1 MIEIQPSQADQLRS
15 IAGAAS
21 SGTTLL
27 LHDGYYDLSGGDSSH
42 RLSFNT
48 PSVTLRSASGDRD
61 AVTLDGAYVTN
72 EVVSIHASN
81 VVIADLTLTRAYDHP
96 IHISGPSGRPIT
108 GVTIHNV
115 RITDPGQQAIK
126 INPAQE
132 GYADYGTIEC
142 SLIELTDAGRPN
154 VRSCYTGGIDAHQAR
169 GWLIRR
175 NRIDGFW
182 CPEGLSEHGVHFWS
196 SSRDTVVEENV
207 IVDCARGIGFGLG
220 STGASRDYPDNPY
233 PGVDYVGHY
242 DGVVRNNF
250 VAAADSR
257 LFQSEYGFDT
267 AIALEQA
274 HGAGIYHNTVASTQ
288 TPRSSSIE
296 WRFPNTLAEIANNLV
311 SHNFQVRDGA
321 SATLA
326 TNIAGA
332 PLTWFVD
339 PTVGDLH
346 LTTSVLG
353 PIDGGTSLPNGIA
366 DGDIDLETRDSLP
379 DAGADEI
386 TTTLFRD
393 GFELGNTDAWTQA
406 AP

>member
-1 MIEIQPSQADQLRS
+1 MIEIQPSQAGQLRS

-48 PSVTLRSASGDRD
+48 PNVTLRSASGDRD

-154 VRSCYTGGIDAHQAR
+154 VRSCYTGGIDAHQAW

-267 AIALEQA
+267 AIGLEQA

-311 SHNFQVRDGA
+311 SHNLQVRDGA
-321 SATLA
+321 NATLT

-339 PTVGDLH
+339 PTAGDLH

-366 DGDIDLETRDSLP
+366 DGDIDLEPRDSLP
-379 DAGADEI
+379 DVGADEI

-393 GFELGNTDAWTQA
+393 GFESGNTDAWTQA